1 MAKKNDVKIKGE
13 ADAMNVEKVTKNEWI
28 DEGFGSGRGQSR
40 ERSSRYRRI
49 EGG

>member
-28 DEGFGSGRGQSR
+28 DEGFGSGVGSPENDQAD
-40 ERSSRYRRI
+40 I
-49 EGG
+49 GG